1 MEQSNEKLT
10 GFTSNL
16 KYKISARVPDTNY
29 LRITRCHDNGESYI
43 DLMMGRVVMLAN
55 EKYTIIKCISDYN
68 ERVVYGY
75 SPNTHVQP
83 IWNYD
88 LTYTTVPTIV

>member
-1 MEQSNEKLT
+1 MEKLNEKLT

-43 DLMMGRVVMLAN
+43 DLMTGRVVMLAN
-55 EKYTIIKCISDYN
+55 QKYTIINYISEYN
-68 ERVVYGY
+68 EQTIYGY
-75 SPNTHVQP
+75 SPNTHISP
-83 IWNYD
+83 TWNPD
-88 LTYTTVPTIV
+88 